1 MATTTRALANA
12 GLLTIAT
19 ASLLSI
25 GCATGGGL
33 RPSIGSGS
41 GFGAGARP
49 DFGRR
54 FEETAPKIGEVMPN
68 LQIYD
73 ADGKELWLHDALRG
87 HPSVLILGCLT

>member
-25 GCATGGGL
+25 GCATGGEL
-33 RPSIGSGS
+33 RPSIGS

>member
-25 GCATGGGL
+25 GCATGGGP
-33 RPSIGSGS
+33 RPSI

-54 FEETAPKIGEVMPN
+54 FEETAPKIGEVMPH

>member
-1 MATTTRALANA
+1 MATTTRTLANA

-25 GCATGGGL
+25 GCATGGGP
-33 RPSIGSGS
+33 RPSI